1 MSPIIELVDHPKFPQ
16 IECTGTRNTVS
27 TYAVYCEESTAT
39 HPRFFL
45 PYYLVIPKVVATS
58 LAHAAAR
65 MTKAKFV
72 LQTMMLRN
80 LALKACFFPGK
91 KSKKHGRCEVFS
103 YHSYTNP
110 MG

>member
-27 TYAVYCEESTAT
+27 TYAVYYEESTAT
-39 HPRFFL
+39 HPRFL
-45 PYYLVIPKVVATS
+45 LVPYYPVTPKVVATS

-80 LALKACFFPGK
+80 LALKAFFPGK
-91 KSKKHGRCEVFS
+91 KSMGVVRC
-103 YHSYTNP
+103 
-110 MG
+110 

>member
-1 MSPIIELVDHPKFPQ
+1 MQYIMKNQLQPIHVFY
-16 IECTGTRNTVS
+16 V
-27 TYAVYCEESTAT
+27 
-39 HPRFFL
+39 

-80 LALKACFFPGK
+80 LALKAFFSRK
-91 KSKKHGRCEVFS
+91 KKNMGVRRCEVLI
-103 YHSYTNP
+103 P
-110 MG
+110 

>member
-39 HPRFFL
+39 HPRFL
-45 PYYLVIPKVVATS
+45 LVPYYLVIPKVVATS

-80 LALKACFFPGK
+80 LALKAFFPGK
-91 KSKKHGRCEVFS
+91 KSMGVVRC
-103 YHSYTNP
+103 
-110 MG
+110 